1 MYIHAY
7 TGNGTRL
14 SFFGAAEAARRSSF
28 FHIFNNIY
36 NIYTHIQGMA
46 LDSRSS
52 ELRRQHGDPPFS
64 SLDWS
69 YFNSAREGWVLNS
82 LTNVC

>member
-1 MYIHAY
+1 M
-7 TGNGTRL
+7 
-14 SFFGAAEAARRSSF
+14 S
-28 FHIFNNIY
+28 
-36 NIYTHIQGMA
+36 IYTHTHTQGMA

-52 ELRRQHGDPPFS
+52 ELRRKHGDPPFS

-82 LTNVC
+82 LTNVCWRMLGYAGVCSRMLLQQRA